1 MGENAA
7 SGVLL
12 AGGRSRRMGRDKLP
26 LMVGDRPILRRAY
39 DALAACC
46 DEVIP
51 VIHGSQAP
59 PGLPE
64 GVHPVR
70 DLRSGGDEGLGPLAG
85 IEAGLRHAR
94 HRRVFVAAGDMPFL
108 PEDLI
113 RKMLAR
119 LAGGALAVV
128 PRNGDRWEPL
138 CAAYDREALVYAGR
152 ALDEGVRSLHDFLRS
167 LPRIEEIGEG
177 ELRRFG
183 DPETLL
189 MNVNSPE
196 DLARAREVGGG

>member
-1 MGENAA
+1 MRENSA

-12 AGGRSRRMGRDKLP
+12 AGGLSRRMGRDKLP
-26 LMVGDRPILRRAY
+26 LTVGDRPIIRRAY

-51 VIHGSQAP
+51 VIHGPQTP

-64 GVHPVR
+64 DASPVR
-70 DLRSGGDEGLGPLAG
+70 DLRSGGGEGLGPLAG
-85 IEAGLRHAR
+85 LEAGLHHAR
-94 HRRVFVAAGDMPFL
+94 HRRVFAAAGDMPFL
-108 PEDLI
+108 PTELI
-113 RKMLAR
+113 RRMLDR
-119 LAGGALAVV
+119 LGGGALAVV
-128 PRNGDRWEPL
+128 PRRGDRREPL

-152 ALDEGVRSLHDFLRS
+152 ALDEDVRSLHEFLRT
-167 LPRIEEIGEG
+167 LPRVEEVGED

-183 DPETLL
+183 DPELLL

-196 DLARAREVGGG
+196 DLARAREALGG